1 LRHCGIKEDV
11 RSFKVMASLLPARA
25 ASLVAFSPSGD
36 VPGELAQFK
45 LSRLR
50 ELRAVVDSLRCEREA
65 RDPLLSWVVEQEKA
79 GTQPP
84 A

>member
-1 LRHCGIKEDV
+1 
-11 RSFKVMASLLPARA
+11 MASLVPVRA

-36 VPGELAQFK
+36 LPGELAQFK
-45 LSRLR
+45 LNRLR
-50 ELRAVVDSLRCEREA
+50 ELRAVIDSLRCEREA

-79 GTQPP
+79 GIRPP